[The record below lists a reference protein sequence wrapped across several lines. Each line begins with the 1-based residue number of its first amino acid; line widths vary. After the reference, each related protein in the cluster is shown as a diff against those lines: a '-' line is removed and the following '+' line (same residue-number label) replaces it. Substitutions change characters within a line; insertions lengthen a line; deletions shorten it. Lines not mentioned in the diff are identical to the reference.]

1 MIPFLDLKKVN
12 EPYETA
18 FQEKLKSVL
27 SNGWY
32 ILGKEV
38 ETFEKAFAEY
48 CQTQYCIGVGNGFDA
63 LVLIFKGYIQLGKLQ
78 KGDEVIVPANTY
90 IASVLAILQADL
102 VPVLVEPKLETC
114 NINPDLIQKKITSKT
129 KAILVV
135 HLYGQLAE
143 MERINEIADRNNLIV
158 VEDSAQSHGAVSNY
172 KNEIPNSKPQ
182 EENLKSKIY
191 NLKSSQAYSFYPG
204 KNLGCL
210 GDGGAII
217 TNDSELAKVLF
228 SLRNYGSEKK
238 YYNEYIGVNSRLDEI
253 QASFLNLKLPNL
265 NADNDKR
272 RVIAKRYLA
281 EIKNEKIT
289 LPFWDFS
296 ENHVFHL
303 FVIRT
308 ENREELQ
315 EYLIQNDIQTVIHYP
330 IPPHKQKAFPE
341 WNNLSF
347 PITEKIHNEV
357 LSLPMSPVLSELE
370 VSFVIE
376 VLNRY

>member
-12 EPYETA
+12 EPYEAA
-18 FQEKLKSVL
+18 FQEKLKLVL

-90 IASVLAILQADL
+90 IASILAILQADL
-102 VPVLVEPKLETC
+102 VPALVEPKLETY
-114 NINPDLIQKKITSKT
+114 NINPDFIRDKITSKT

-143 MERINEIADRNNLIV
+143 MAEINKIADQNNLLII
-158 VEDSAQSHGAVSNY
+158 EDAAQSHGA
-172 KNEIPNSKPQ
+172 
-182 EENLKSKIY
+182 ENLKSKVY

-210 GDGGAII
+210 GDGGAIT

-228 SLRNYGSEKK
+228 SFRNYGSEKK
-238 YYNEYIGVNSRLDEI
+238 YYNEYVGVNSRLDEI
-253 QASFLNLKLPNL
+253 QAAFLNLKLPNL
-265 NADNDKR
+265 NADNLKR
-272 RVIAKRYLA
+272 RAIAKRYLA
-281 EIKNEKIT
+281 EIKNEKII

-315 EYLIQNDIQTVIHYP
+315 EYLTQNDIQTVIHYP
-330 IPPHKQKAFPE
+330 VPPHKQKAFPE

-357 LSLPMSPVLSELE
+357 LSLPISPVLSESE